1 MDLFSRRIVGWSMS
15 ERMKTD
21 LIVQALQKAHA
32 LRKPQYG
39 CVFHSDRG
47 SQYTSHAFAQQILKL
62 KMRSSMSD
70 VGYCYDNAVA
80 ERFFGSLKHEWLDVT
95 SGVDPAQVEQEITSF
110 IRYYNLKRPH
120 VANNGMSPFGSVALR
135 STG

>member
-21 LIVQALQKAHA
+21 LIVQTMQKAHV

-47 SQYTSHAFAQQILKL
+47 S
-62 KMRSSMSD
+62 
-70 VGYCYDNAVA
+70 
-80 ERFFGSLKHEWLDVT
+80 
-95 SGVDPAQVEQEITSF
+95 
-110 IRYYNLKRPH
+110 
-120 VANNGMSPFGSVALR
+120 
-135 STG
+135 